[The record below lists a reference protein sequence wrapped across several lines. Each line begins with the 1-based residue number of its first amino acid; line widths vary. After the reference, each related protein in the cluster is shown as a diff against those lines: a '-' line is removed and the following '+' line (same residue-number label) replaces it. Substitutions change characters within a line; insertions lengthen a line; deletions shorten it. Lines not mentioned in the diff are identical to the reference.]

1 MKYFILTLSILVA
14 SLLNSSAAE
23 NYSCRDSKGRLHVAD
38 NLMSLPA
45 ECLHKSEISET
56 NDSGKVN
63 YVPPVQ
69 LDPQIKNDF
78 NHAVN
83 QQDQKVKLREREA
96 GRLVSRAESLANS
109 FENAVIK
116 RKEALRNKQYGY
128 RTTVV
133 QAGQE
138 MQHSRKEKEALLGE
152 LPKARLSS
160 AQREQ
165 IEIQLKRIQN

>member
-14 SLLNSSAAE
+14 SLLNTSAAE

-38 NLMSLPA
+38 NLMSLPE
-45 ECLHKSEISET
+45 ECLHKADISEAD
-56 NDSGKVN
+56 DSGKVN
-63 YVPPVQ
+63 YVPPVP

-78 NHAVN
+78 NQEVN
-83 QQDQKVKLREREA
+83 QQSRKAKQRKREA

-128 RTTVV
+128 RTTIV
-133 QAGQE
+133 QAAQE
-138 MQHSRKEKEALLGE
+138 MQHARSKKEALLGE

-165 IEIQLKRIQN
+165 IEMQLKRIQN